1 MIKLKKP
8 NRGDVIINEIH
19 IDPSPPIHLPEAEYI
34 ELFNPSSSD
43 IELENCILYDDK
55 SSIKLPQLIIP
66 KNTYMVLCDDLDIS
80 LFQSIPHTVGIKSL
94 PTLNNTSDQ
103 LILKNEKG
111 ELIDS
116 LSYTQHFYGDETKMN
131 GGYSLERIHMQS
143 SCPDHKNWIASQHP
157 DGGTPGFV
165 NSVSDKIIDSLPPK
179 IIQITIDNLKTV
191 TLKLDE
197 IAVNEQLAEP
207 NNYRILPDNLYPEY
221 VSVLDNNKEIQ
232 LTFASTLPSHYILQ
246 LSIAELT
253 DCFGNMDFDQ
263 TVEIIPIQEPVTGD
277 ILINEIL
284 FNPLPKGVDFIE
296 LYNISDK
303 YISLNTL
310 QFKVYKNA
318 QLSQKIT
325 LETSQA
331 IGPKQYITLTTDSL
345 LLKNDYPLAIQ
356 IQELPK
362 IPEMNNTEGIISL
375 YTSADHFMDSIHY
388 HENQHFAL
396 LNDYDGVSLERINFG
411 GKGHDPHQWH
421 SASSEV
427 GYATPG
433 NKNSQF
439 ISDEEQKLEFNLSSK
454 FVSPDG
460 DGYEDYLAL
469 KYHLKA
475 LGYILN
481 GYIYNLSG
489 FLMHQ
494 PFNNISIGSHGLLK
508 WDGVLNDGSK
518 LPIGNYILQVEAFN
532 STGEVI
538 RKKNSFWNP
547 RNFLKYNHAN
557 H

>member
-1 MIKLKKP
+1 MDSLKNQLLYLSTMGIFLLTNILFSLCPISSFGQLSEHFSDGNLSKNPTWQGDVEKFIVTNNYLISNSETTNDIFYISTPSYALEKTQWNIKLS
-8 NRGDVIINEIH
+8 
-19 IDPSPPIHLPEAEYI
+19 IDFKTSSANYI
-34 ELFNPSSSD
+34 DIFLASDSSNPA
-43 IELENCILYDDK
+43 K
-55 SSIKLPQLIIP
+55 ATQ
-66 KNTYMVLCDDLDIS
+66 TYFIRL
-80 LFQSIPHTVGIKSL
+80 
-94 PTLNNTSDQ
+94 
-103 LILKNEKG
+103 
-111 ELIDS
+111 
-116 LSYTQHFYGDETKMN
+116 
-131 GGYSLERIHMQS
+131 
-143 SCPDHKNWIASQHP
+143 
-157 DGGTPGFV
+157 GGT
-165 NSVSDKIIDSLPPK
+165 K
-179 IIQITIDNLKTV
+179 
-191 TLKLDE
+191 DE
-197 IAVNEQLAEP
+197 I
-207 NNYRILPDNLYPEY
+207 
-221 VSVLDNNKEIQ
+221 S
-232 LTFASTLPSHYILQ
+232 
-246 LSIAELT
+246 
-253 DCFGNMDFDQ
+253 
-263 TVEIIPIQEPVTGD
+263 
-277 ILINEIL
+277 
-284 FNPLPKGVDFIE
+284 

-331 IGPKQYITLTTDSL
+331 IGPKQYITLTTYSL

-538 RKKNSFWNP
+538 RKKIAFGILGT
-547 RNFLKYNHAN
+547 F
-557 H
+557 